1 MPVERIGVVPFD
13 AVGHMNPQ
21 IALVSSFLTR
31 GAKLRFYLS
40 TPQFK
45 STIEDLG
52 EGGEGI
58 SSLVL
63 SDTEDVHLLTSPP
76 AADGSD
82 DNISDLTIGICSHTL
97 QTLPKMLEVSL
108 LNLFLALLLDS
119 DLGALTRTSGRS
131 SPM

>member
-1 MPVERIGVVPFD
+1 MFRCRGPHEPTDRSGQLLLNEG
-13 AVGHMNPQ
+13 AAKGS
-21 IALVSSFLTR
+21 LVW
-31 GAKLRFYLS
+31 
-40 TPQFK
+40 PQFK

-52 EGGEGI
+52 EGGESI

>member
-45 STIEDLG
+45 STS
-52 EGGEGI
+52 EGI